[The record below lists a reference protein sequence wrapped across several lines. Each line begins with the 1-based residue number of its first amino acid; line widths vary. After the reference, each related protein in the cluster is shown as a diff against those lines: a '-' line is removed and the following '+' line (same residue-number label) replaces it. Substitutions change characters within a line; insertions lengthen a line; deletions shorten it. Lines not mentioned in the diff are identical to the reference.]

1 MITKIDWT
9 KLESQHPKELV
20 EELKKLYDRGS
31 FEVTASEFIQDLIEY
46 SEAEALELLSDA
58 VEMGYLEK
66 KVKYFCPFGVCGL
79 VLTKDE
85 AKGESCSH
93 CERFFCDSDEE
104 IRSDLYFIW
113 HGPSTRIVRWFLA
126 LHGMNTRG
134 TWQEEFT
141 WRVSTTFKRSIPV
154 AIYKYGIIRS
164 GAIVKWR
171 QKQLMK
177 RMIEKLKYFSSET
190 TSEGFGGIPDIIAH
204 SFGTWL
210 LGHAL
215 EKDKSLK
222 VGRVILT
229 GCILRPDFNW
239 TELLK
244 NGKVEAVLNHY
255 GTKDF
260 WANIAHYIIP
270 DSGPSG
276 RRGFDDDRVINKK
289 AIDQKHRDFFKQKN
303 MGENFTKI
311 WWPFLQT
318 DKSLLNESIQ
328 NEKEASTWKETKWLF
343 RATLLRFL
351 IILIALGG
359 VGFLLISLIEGIFNF
374 KIF

>member
-1 MITKIDWT
+1 MTVEIDWE
-9 KLESQHPKELV
+9 KFKSEHPKELL

-31 FEVTASEFIQDLIEY
+31 FEVTASEFIQDLTEY
-46 SEAEALELLSDA
+46 SEAEALKLLSAA
-58 VEMGYLEK
+58 VDMGYLEK
-66 KVKYFCPFGVCGL
+66 EVKYFCPFKECEH
-79 VLTKDE
+79 VLTKDQTR
-85 AKGESCSH
+85 GRSCPH
-93 CERFFCDSDEE
+93 CQRFFCDSDEE
-104 IRSDLYFIW
+104 IRSDLYFIR

-141 WRVSTTFKRSIPV
+141 WRISTTFKRSIPV
-154 AIYKYGIIRS
+154 AIYKYGIVRP

-171 QKQLMK
+171 QKKLMK

-190 TSEGFGGIPDIIAH
+190 TGEGFGGKPDIIAH

-215 EKDKSLK
+215 KKDKSLK

-239 TELLK
+239 AELLK
-244 NGKVEAVLNHY
+244 NGQVEAVLNHY

-260 WANIAHYIIP
+260 WANITHYIIP

-276 RRGFDDDRVINKK
+276 RSGFDDDSVINKK
-289 AIDQKHRDFFKQKN
+289 AIDQKHCDFFKQKN
-303 MGENFTKI
+303 MGENFTKV

-318 DKSLLNESIQ
+318 DKSLLNKSIQ
-328 NEKEASTWKETKWLF
+328 NEKEASIWKETIWLF

-351 IILIALGG
+351 IMLVALGG
-359 VGFLLISLIEGIFNF
+359 VGFLIISLIEGIFNF

>member
-1 MITKIDWT
+1 MINKSDWT
-9 KLESQHPKELV
+9 KLKSEHPKKLL
-20 EELKKLYDRGS
+20 EELKELYDRGS
-31 FEVTASEFIQDLIEY
+31 FEVTALEFIQNLINH
-46 SEAEALELLSDA
+46 SEAEALKLLSDVA
-58 VEMGYLEK
+58 EMGYLEK
-66 KVKYFCPFGVCGL
+66 KVKYKCPFNGCGQ
-79 VLTKDE
+79 VFQT
-85 AKGESCSH
+85 KGESCPA
-93 CERFFCDSDEE
+93 CKQFFCDSDEE
-104 IRSDLYFIW
+104 MRSDLYFIR
-113 HGPSTRIVRWFLA
+113 HGQSTRIVRWFLA

-154 AIYKYGIIRS
+154 AIYKYGIVRP
-164 GAIVKWR
+164 GAIIKCR
-171 QKQLMK
+171 QKQLME

-190 TSEGFGGIPDIIAH
+190 SSEGFGGRPDIIAH

-215 EKDKSLK
+215 KKDKALK

-239 TELLK
+239 TELIK
-244 NGKVEAVLNHY
+244 NGQVEAVLNHY

-276 RRGFDDDRVINKK
+276 RLGFDDDSVINKK
-289 AIDQKHRDFFKQKN
+289 AIDQKHCDFFKQKN
-303 MGENFTKI
+303 MGENFTEI

-318 DKSLLNESIQ
+318 NKSLLNKIIQ
-328 NEKEASTWKETKWLF
+328 NDKETPTWKGTTFPF
-343 RATLLRFL
+343 RTTLLRFL
-351 IILIALGG
+351 ITLLALGG
-359 VGFLLISLIEGIFNF
+359 VGFLTMSLIEGIFNF
-374 KIF
+374 KIL